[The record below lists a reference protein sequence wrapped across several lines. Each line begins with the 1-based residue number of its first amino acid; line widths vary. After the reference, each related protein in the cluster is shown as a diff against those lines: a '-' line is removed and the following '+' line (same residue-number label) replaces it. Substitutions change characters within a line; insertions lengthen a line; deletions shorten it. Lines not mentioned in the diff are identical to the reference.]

1 MYSLFNTLSKIKQQH
16 CVTLATHFSH
26 ALARWSRDVHKD
38 ISSIDIWSADIPS
51 TSSKSALGYEVYTI
65 LVLSGFF
72 PTVHSHA

>member
-38 ISSIDIWSADIPS
+38 ISSIPRTLHVHELADPS
-51 TSSKSALGYEVYTI
+51 KDKEQK
-65 LVLSGFF
+65 
-72 PTVHSHA
+72 